1 MVTTKGTIKEYV
13 GKTDVLTGLNALVT
27 LVTALDADADVTM
40 GEITTNGNTTLVSL
54 RIGGAE

>member
-1 MVTTKGTIKEYV
+1 MVNTKGTIKEYI

-27 LVTALDADADVTM
+27 VVTALDADAVVTM
-40 GEITTNGNTTLVSL
+40 GEITTSGGTTLLSV